1 MSGRRLTRPVAL
13 VLAAAA
19 GLSGCSD
26 QGTTTPECGAGR
38 RLAVVAQSVPTA
50 TLVPCVDE
58 MPAGWSFGALD
69 VESGR
74 TRFWL
79 NSDRAG
85 VRAVEVELTARC
97 DVSRAT
103 RVRSQEEGVRRY
115 RRLHSLSPRFE
126 GTTYDVFGGG
136 CVSYR
141 YRFTKGPHVVLLPE
155 FDEALKLLPRQRI
168 GEEVRRDLG
177 SDLDP

>member
-1 MSGRRLTRPVAL
+1 MRR
-13 VLAAAA
+13 
-19 GLSGCSD
+19 
-26 QGTTTPECGAGR
+26 R
-38 RLAVVAQSVPTA
+38 RLAVSALPVVAAIGLGACGRGSTMPECQAGGRLAIVAQSVPSA
-50 TLVPCVDE
+50 TRLPCVGK

-103 RVRSQEEGVRRY
+103 RIRSEEEGVRRY
-115 RRLHSLSPRFE
+115 RSLRSISPRFE
-126 GTTYDVFGGG
+126 GTTYDVFAGG
-136 CVSYR
+136 CVA
-141 YRFTKGPHVVLLPE
+141 YRFAFAKGPHVVLLPE
-155 FDEALKLLPRQRI
+155 FEEALELFPRQAVR
-168 GEEVRRDLG
+168 EEVRRDLG
-177 SDLDP
+177 FDLDT